1 MLKIDMIQLEAE
13 VFSGQLYYR
22 ILQEIIGCPLLQMVL
37 PGQWYAD
44 MYEIITHLASI

>member
-22 ILQEIIGCPLLQMVL
+22 ILQETTGCPLLQMDL
-37 PGQWYAD
+37 PGEWYAD
-44 MYEIITHLASI
+44 MYAFITHLTSI